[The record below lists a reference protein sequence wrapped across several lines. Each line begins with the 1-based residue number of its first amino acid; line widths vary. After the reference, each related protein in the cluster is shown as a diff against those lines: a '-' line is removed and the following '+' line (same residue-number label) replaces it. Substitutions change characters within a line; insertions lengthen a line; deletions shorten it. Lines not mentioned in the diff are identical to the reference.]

1 MQTLYAKKMFNY
13 TFLTREGGGKCNY
26 LLLFL
31 QLEE

>member
-13 TFLTREGGGKCNY
+13 TFLTQEGGKCNY